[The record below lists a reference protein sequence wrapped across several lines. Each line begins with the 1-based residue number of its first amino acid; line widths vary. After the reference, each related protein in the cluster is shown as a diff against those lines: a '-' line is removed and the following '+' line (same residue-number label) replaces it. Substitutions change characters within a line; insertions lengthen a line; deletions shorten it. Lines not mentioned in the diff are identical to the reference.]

1 MKEKTPQKPKQT
13 KEQGKQ
19 MEQCKSTHTPIFQI

>member
-1 MKEKTPQKPKQT
+1 MEEKNPTPKQT